1 MRFCQAC
8 GLDHDRHAGQIASS
22 VTGCS
27 CVLSEAHLQ
36 DRAPRCA
43 VVLALPSPQAPYRA
57 SGLVLWRKR
66 TCDPEEAVPLMT
78 PNRTCATASFRS
90 AILVP
95 TSHRCEGCAI
105 VSVG

>member
-57 SGLVLWRKR
+57 SGLVHWHFCDITTGSGYVRLRGSKRPCGRDRWR
-66 TCDPEEAVPLMT
+66 TEPE
-78 PNRTCATASFRS
+78 ATATLEH
-90 AILVP
+90 AMTI
-95 TSHRCEGCAI
+95 
-105 VSVG
+105 